1 MEYVFDELWQTVV
14 LPEIVPG
21 CVGTGEM
28 VTDKV
33 LGVLLPQLLFAVTE
47 IVPPEL
53 PAVAVME
60 VDVELPDQPEGK
72 VHM

>member
-21 CVGTGEM
+21 CVGTGET